1 MLHVSKVKSYKNN
14 IAEWNE
20 QKRRLNDKIFELVQ
34 VEEFDKEMNS
44 FFFLFDDKV
53 WYLMSSDMTWLSL
66 PFTTNSKKLNASENR
81 FLQIT
86 EQAPYWH

>member
-14 IAEWNE
+14 IGEWNE

-53 WYLMSSDMTWLSL
+53 WYLMSSDNDLIILTIYNE
-66 PFTTNSKKLNASENR
+66 FQKIEC
-81 FLQIT
+81 
-86 EQAPYWH
+86 

>member
-53 WYLMSSDMTWLSL
+53 WYLMSSDNDLIILTIYNE
-66 PFTTNSKKLNASENR
+66 FQKIEC
-81 FLQIT
+81 
-86 EQAPYWH
+86 